1 MSQQGQVVCQM
12 IAQHHSCRQAELPNS
27 KVGKNGFPTL
37 LQNGKSQNGLPNS
50 FHHDRQGMQLED
62 ALPFTLLQS
71 DGMPRNDQELHS
83 TVSEVI
89 DRVDSQEM
97 KSNTE
102 LRSFDD
108 SSFFTFPSQDGLS
121 ITSSQA
127 SNRVKGV
134 SAVNIQK
141 DSSGIHNFQSWS
153 SSPEVSRHHSKSH

>member
-1 MSQQGQVVCQM
+1 MSKKLFKEKIKIEVD
-12 IAQHHSCRQAELPNS
+12 AKAENEEVLNQ
-27 KVGKNGFPTL
+27 VGKNGFPTL
-37 LQNGKSQNGLPNS
+37 LQNGKSQNGLLNS

-71 DGMPRNDQELHS
+71 DGMPQNDQELHS

-102 LRSFDD
+102 LPSFDD
-108 SSFFTFPSQDGLS
+108 SSFFTFPSQDGVS

-141 DSSGIHNFQSWS
+141 DSSGIRNFQSWS
-153 SSPEVSRHHSKSH
+153 SSPEVSRHNSKSH

>member
-1 MSQQGQVVCQM
+1 
-12 IAQHHSCRQAELPNS
+12 
-27 KVGKNGFPTL
+27 
-37 LQNGKSQNGLPNS
+37 
-50 FHHDRQGMQLED
+50 
-62 ALPFTLLQS
+62 
-71 DGMPRNDQELHS
+71 MPKNDQELHS

-108 SSFFTFPSQDGLS
+108 SSFFTFPSQDGVS

-127 SNRVKGV
+127 SHSMKGV
-134 SAVNIQK
+134 SAVNSQK

-153 SSPEVSRHHSKSH
+153 SSPEDTRQNSKSHQMKMTSTLKPSFFHKLKTRLFGNFSSSGPKS

>member
-1 MSQQGQVVCQM
+1 LFKEKIKIEVDAKAEDGEVSNQVV
-12 IAQHHSCRQAELPNS
+12 
-27 KVGKNGFPTL
+27 KNGFPTFR
-37 LQNGKSQNGLPNS
+37 QNGQSQNGLPSS

-102 LRSFDD
+102 L
-108 SSFFTFPSQDGLS
+108 
-121 ITSSQA
+121 
-127 SNRVKGV
+127 
-134 SAVNIQK
+134 
-141 DSSGIHNFQSWS
+141 
-153 SSPEVSRHHSKSH
+153 

>member
-1 MSQQGQVVCQM
+1 MSQQGQVVCQT
-12 IAQHHSCRQAELPNS
+12 IAQHHSCCQAELPNS

-71 DGMPRNDQELHS
+71 DGMPQNDQDLHS
-83 TVSEVI
+83 TVSE
-89 DRVDSQEM
+89 
-97 KSNTE
+97 
-102 LRSFDD
+102 
-108 SSFFTFPSQDGLS
+108 DGLS

-134 SAVNIQK
+134 SAVHIQK